1 MYVVCIILHY
11 IVYFTAYYII
21 YNIYYTI
28 VYPICSS
35 ICILFFSTHT
45 DFSICYTVPHYMHIL
60 NTHTIFY
67 TYIYIVSKDID
78 RLKRRNTA
86 SEKEMLH
93 SYAMKY
99 FKDIVSMLG
108 RLPSDLL
115 LVLKTNDCLRHL
127 DLQLGA
133 PVNTTLVLAETIAQE
148 ILYEDLTAI
157 LYDNNTNTNNNIFMR
172 IMYTIP
178 IWLSWMNSMIRIF
191 GLKCISYYFEWKG
204 ISDPFQWIYILL
216 QL

>member
-1 MYVVCIILHY
+1 MLL
-11 IVYFTAYYII
+11 I
-21 YNIYYTI
+21 Y
-28 VYPICSS
+28 
-35 ICILFFSTHT
+35 H
-45 DFSICYTVPHYMHIL
+45 ICYT
-60 NTHTIFY
+60 
-67 TYIYIVSKDID
+67 VSKDID

-99 FKDIVSMLG
+99 FKDIISMLG

-157 LYDNNTNTNNNIFMR
+157 LYDNNTNNNIVIR
-172 IMYTIP
+172 LINTIP
-178 IWLSWMNSMIRIF
+178 VWLSWMNSMVRIL

-204 ISDPFQWIYILL
+204 VSDPFQWIYTLL